1 MIANAKKTV
10 RELAVELPN
19 AARVFEKLGVDY
31 CCGGDVA
38 FTKACELAGLDPE
51 KVLAAIQEAP
61 AAAAPA
67 QDWAKAPLAALA
79 RHIVETHH
87 RFTRGE
93 LGRLEFLFSKVCA
106 AHGEHHPELAAMQ
119 EVFQALSTELESHM
133 MKEENILFPYLA
145 AMEQAV
151 LSGRPCPRPMFGT
164 VQNPV
169 RMMTLEHDSAG
180 DALRELRRAS
190 GNYSVPADA
199 CASYSELYRSLQT
212 FEADLHTHIHLEN
225 NILFPRALAMEA
237 AAA

>member
-1 MIANAKKTV
+1 MIANATKTV

-31 CCGGDVA
+31 CCGGDIP
-38 FTKACELAGLDPE
+38 FTKAGEKAGLDPDG
-51 KVLAAIQEAP
+51 VLASIQEAP
-61 AAAAPA
+61 AAAAPP

-79 RHIVETHH
+79 RYIVEKHH
-87 RFTRGE
+87 SFTRTE
-93 LGRLEFLFSKVCA
+93 LARLEPLFTKVCA
-106 AHGEHHPELAAMQ
+106 AHGDHHPELARMQ
-119 EVFQALSTELESHM
+119 EVFRALSAELQSHM
-133 MKEENILFPYLA
+133 MKEENILFPYLS

-151 LSGRPCPRPMFGT
+151 LSGRPFPRPMFGT
-164 VQNPV
+164 VRNPV

-199 CASYSELYRSLQT
+199 CASYSELYRSLQA

-225 NILFPRALAMEA
+225 NMLFPRALAMEA